1 MSTNSLNDISKIYL
15 EQVAVSEAKVDKL
28 KPEHERATAR
38 DKRSE
43 FSDLPGSGARRA
55 RRIAHRER
63 DEMRK
68 DAKDIRRGRLDAP
81 QFQGKTGQERIT
93 QVKKVMGMKEE
104 KKPND
109 GNLANNYPPY
119 DKVTRGDVIAGRL
132 GKDEMGGKKK
142 VTKEGYSNWRQ
153 DLSEV
158 LGNVKDDK
166 KIAEKK
172 INNKITINPKLD
184 LGEAIENLGG
194 SLVEM
199 VELDEEFIYE
209 TANIATEYFYEM
221 GLNEFGI
228 GILIEELGLE
238 GFVDF
243 VFELSEEYTLTEA
256 RRSGKIEPVTAKG
269 TAFKSG
275 KPTGKSLQRLRAQKA
290 ARKEAE
296 AKASSSKPSGMKAAL
311 QRQSAVASA
320 KKQQPTKK
328 PIKDRIAK
336 GVLSALDAYQK
347 GMERH
352 RAATAT
358 AGKAL
363 RVAGKGAS
371 EFGRGVASGVKT
383 VGKVAKDVR
392 RVVGESEEIDE
403 AKVESGESEATK
415 KDIRSR
421 RYVEKTKGAEGVR
434 NYDAMG
440 STAPNWVTAARRRAH
455 KAERG
460 IKREEFELDE
470 KTLSTA
476 ETKKKEEIVK
486 SMKDKAADFEKRY
499 PGRGKEV
506 MYATATKMAKK
517 MSEQAMELQPKSQQS
532 SQPQK
537 SDQQQKKLQQQQ
549 DRMRQQEVQILQRKL
564 QTLRSAPKG
573 SDPSIMAGYEP
584 EGGMVDEARSSEK
597 RGLGS
602 PESPLSYPGRTVQ
615 KQRGER
621 GGRHQYSGSVEYGG
635 AAAERGK
642 KKSDPYSQAQRLRKL
657 SNYPEITGKYSG
669 MQSKKRD
676 IGSRFD

>member
-1 MSTNSLNDISKIYL
+1 
-15 EQVAVSEAKVDKL
+15 
-28 KPEHERATAR
+28 
-38 DKRSE
+38 
-43 FSDLPGSGARRA
+43 
-55 RRIAHRER
+55 
-63 DEMRK
+63 
-68 DAKDIRRGRLDAP
+68 
-81 QFQGKTGQERIT
+81 
-93 QVKKVMGMKEE
+93 
-104 KKPND
+104 
-109 GNLANNYPPY
+109 
-119 DKVTRGDVIAGRL
+119 
-132 GKDEMGGKKK
+132 
-142 VTKEGYSNWRQ
+142 
-153 DLSEV
+153 
-158 LGNVKDDK
+158 
-166 KIAEKK
+166 
-172 INNKITINPKLD
+172 
-184 LGEAIENLGG
+184 
-194 SLVEM
+194 
-199 VELDEEFIYE
+199 
-209 TANIATEYFYEM
+209 
-221 GLNEFGI
+221 
-228 GILIEELGLE
+228 
-238 GFVDF
+238 
-243 VFELSEEYTLTEA
+243 
-256 RRSGKIEPVTAKG
+256 
-269 TAFKSG
+269 
-275 KPTGKSLQRLRAQKA
+275 
-290 ARKEAE
+290 
-296 AKASSSKPSGMKAAL
+296 
-311 QRQSAVASA
+311 
-320 KKQQPTKK
+320 
-328 PIKDRIAK
+328 
-336 GVLSALDAYQK
+336 
-347 GMERH
+347 MERH

-470 KTLSTA
+470 KTLSAA

-517 MSEQAMELQPKSQQS
+517 MSEQAMELQPKSQHS